1 MLLDGERPRSPKA
14 YTFEVWREVG
24 FEDGTKEVYS
34 NLIPADTLEEA
45 VREAA
50 DRNEQNEILHHV
62 AYAMTTSVK
71 LIREKGED
79 NVNNP
84 DE

>member
-1 MLLDGERPRSPKA
+1 MLLDEERPRAPKA

-24 FEDGTKEVYS
+24 FEDGTREVYCS
-34 NLIPADTLEEA
+34 LIPADTLEEA
-45 VREAA
+45 VKEAA

-62 AYAMTTSVK
+62 AYAMTINVK
-71 LIREKGED
+71 LIRKKGED

>member
-1 MLLDGERPRSPKA
+1 MFLDGERPQAPKA
-14 YTFEVWREVG
+14 HTFEVFREVG
-24 FEDGTKEVYS
+24 FEDDTKEVYL
-34 NLIPADTLEEA
+34 NYIPADTLEEA
-45 VREAA
+45 VKEAA

-62 AYAMTTSVK
+62 AYAMTISVK
-71 LIREKGED
+71 LIREKGEE